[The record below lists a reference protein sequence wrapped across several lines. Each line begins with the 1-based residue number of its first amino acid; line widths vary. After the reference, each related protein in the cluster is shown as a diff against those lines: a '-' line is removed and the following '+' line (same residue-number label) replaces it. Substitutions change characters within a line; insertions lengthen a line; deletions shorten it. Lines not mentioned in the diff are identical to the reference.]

1 VKIGDIGQVNGFIYN
16 WWYYFVLGRISFSNR
31 LFKPLSFFITVT
43 ALFLPPKKPITMP
56 YNLLKGKRGIITGA
70 LDENSIAWKVAE
82 KAHEEGATFVLTN
95 APIAMRM
102 GEINKLAEKT
112 GSTIIPADATS
123 VEELTTLFTQSQEV
137 LGGKI
142 DFVLHSIGMSVN
154 IRKKIPYT
162 ESNYDYFAKGID
174 VSAMS
179 LHKMLAVAKKLDAI
193 NEWGSVVALTYMA
206 AQRTYPFYTDMADI
220 KAMLESIARSFGYH
234 YGVDKKV
241 RINTVSQ
248 SPTKTTAGTGIKG
261 FGDFFDYANAIAP
274 LGNASAEDCANYC
287 ITLFSD
293 LTRMVTMQNLF
304 HDGGYSTTGVSNLI
318 MDKLGVE

>member
-1 VKIGDIGQVNGFIYN
+1 M
-16 WWYYFVLGRISFSNR
+16 
-31 LFKPLSFFITVT
+31 
-43 ALFLPPKKPITMP
+43 A

-112 GSTIIPADATS
+112 NSTIIPADATS
-123 VEELTTLFTQSQEV
+123 VEELTHLFTQSQEV
-137 LGGKI
+137 LGGKL

-162 ESNYDYFAKGID
+162 ESNYDYFAKGVD

-179 LHKMLAVAKKLDAI
+179 FHKMLAVAKKLDAI

-206 AQRTYPFYTDMADI
+206 AQRTFPFYTDMADI

-234 YGVDKKV
+234 YGLEKKV

-261 FGDFFDYANAIAP
+261 FGDFYDFANAVAP

-304 HDGGYSTTGVSNLI
+304 HDGGYSTTGVSNEV
-318 MDKLGVE
+318 MEKLGIANQQ

>member
-1 VKIGDIGQVNGFIYN
+1 M
-16 WWYYFVLGRISFSNR
+16 S
-31 LFKPLSFFITVT
+31 
-43 ALFLPPKKPITMP
+43 
-56 YNLLKGKRGIITGA
+56 YNLLKGKRGIISGA
-70 LDENSIAWKVAE
+70 LDANSIAWKVAE
-82 KAHEEGATFVLTN
+82 KAFEEGGSIVLTN
-95 APIAMRM
+95 APIAMRF
-102 GEINKLAEKT
+102 GEISKLAEKT
-112 GSTIIPADATS
+112 NAQIIGADATN
-123 VEELTTLFTQSQEV
+123 VDDLTNLFTKSQEI

-154 IRKKIPYT
+154 IRKKIPYVD
-162 ESNYDYFAKGID
+162 SNYDYFMKGID

-206 AQRTYPFYTDMADI
+206 AQRTFPFYTDMADI

-234 YGVDKKV
+234 YGVEKKV

-261 FGDFFDYANAIAP
+261 FNDFYDYADAVAP

-304 HDGGYSTTGVSNLI
+304 HDGGFSMTGVST
-318 MDKLGVE
+318 KLMEKFGVGE